1 MKKHTLN
8 VELSREVF
16 EQFKDCIEPKM
27 CYNNVFEV
35 VTDYI
40 EKFRSDNNKWKVCY
54 GFVEVMFGLYCRHCF
69 ILDESGTVVDPTL
82 FVQSK
87 PPLEREYYVMYVFED
102 VDEYLTAIEKD
113 DLLPA
118 LDKYLREQDRRAQGW
133 ARENGVIFVG

>member
-1 MKKHTLN
+1 MKRHTLN
-8 VELSREVF
+8 VELSQEVF

-27 CYNNVFEV
+27 CYNNVFSV
-35 VTDYI
+35 FDM
-40 EKFRSDNNKWKVCY
+40 NNKVFREGKWKIAY
-54 GFVEVMFGLYCRHCF
+54 GYVEVMAGLYCRHCF

-102 VDEYLTAIEKD
+102 VDEYLTAIEEN

-133 ARENGVIFVG
+133 ARDNGVIFVG